1 MKKNPRTPKEIVVI
15 VISAVLLV
23 ASIIL
28 LGLWTKALTREER
41 SNMLRLALS
50 ELVEEEGERGLLE
63 AAGVP
68 VDDIHYSYEDLP
80 LFAGDRPVWEFTD
93 EETRSAA
100 IYQKTAPSVVQI
112 VSASELSDAGQGAG
126 VIISG
131 DGYIATNRHVAG
143 SSSSFII
150 RFYDGS
156 TATASLVGS
165 DPLLDI
171 AVLKADKAGLDDIDV
186 GSSKDLGI
194 GASVFAIGHPYG
206 YTWSMTKGIVS
217 GLERMVF
224 SDSGLV
230 IPSLIQTDAII
241 NPGNSGGPLVS
252 SSGLMVGLVSSIYSR
267 SGSAEGISF
276 AIPAERVMASAEA
289 IIETGSVHRGWLD
302 ILSVELNE
310 QIADYSSLDVRKGI
324 LVSQVVPGGNADKGG
339 IRGGREAVQYGQSVI
354 YLGGDVI
361 TAINGRKIESYE
373 DYFAVLFDTVPG
385 ETADV
390 TVIRNGREITL
401 KGVTLSE
408 QTEDNSRWL
417 IR

>member
-50 ELVEEEGERGLLE
+50 ELVEEDGERGLLE

-100 IYQKTAPSVVQI
+100 IYQKTALSVVQI

-131 DGYIATNRHVAG
+131 DGYIATNRHVVG

-156 TATASLVGS
+156 TAKASLVGS

-171 AVLKADKAGLDDIDV
+171 AVLKADKAGLDDVETCRSHAQGAFFI
-186 GSSKDLGI
+186 LGLRR
-194 GASVFAIGHPYG
+194 
-206 YTWSMTKGIVS
+206 T
-217 GLERMVF
+217 
-224 SDSGLV
+224 
-230 IPSLIQTDAII
+230 
-241 NPGNSGGPLVS
+241 
-252 SSGLMVGLVSSIYSR
+252 
-267 SGSAEGISF
+267 
-276 AIPAERVMASAEA
+276 
-289 IIETGSVHRGWLD
+289 
-302 ILSVELNE
+302 
-310 QIADYSSLDVRKGI
+310 
-324 LVSQVVPGGNADKGG
+324 
-339 IRGGREAVQYGQSVI
+339 
-354 YLGGDVI
+354 
-361 TAINGRKIESYE
+361 
-373 DYFAVLFDTVPG
+373 
-385 ETADV
+385 
-390 TVIRNGREITL
+390 
-401 KGVTLSE
+401 
-408 QTEDNSRWL
+408 
-417 IR
+417 